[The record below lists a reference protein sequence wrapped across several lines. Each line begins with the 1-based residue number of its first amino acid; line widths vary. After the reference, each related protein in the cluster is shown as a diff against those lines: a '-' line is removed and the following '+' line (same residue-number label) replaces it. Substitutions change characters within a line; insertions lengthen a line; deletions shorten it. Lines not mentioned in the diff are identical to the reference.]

1 MFGNL
6 AKVREKFSKSK
17 GKVQDIVRPF
27 PDFVLGAGGGDQQ
40 FVLDPLPPDKRFR
53 YYTVL
58 GGINKGLLPPSSGWK
73 IKHV

>member
-27 PDFVLGAGGGDQQ
+27 PDFVLGGGGGGQQ
-40 FVLDPLPPDKRFR
+40 FVLDPSSRRTND
-53 YYTVL
+53 L
-58 GGINKGLLPPSSGWK
+58 GIILSWG
-73 IKHV
+73 V